1 MNTIKTLYSFVNPWE
16 CDENDHLNV
25 QFYYGRFEEADR
37 QFQLMTGLNE
47 SLVGGRRVRY
57 VRYHRE
63 LRAADLVTISSHIAF
78 DGPHMLTVVHEMRN
92 PAADALVAT
101 AMDGYEPS
109 TTALKTIQA
118 RLNSYQAPMLEAATP
133 VGLPVS
139 PFAKK
144 PTATGLLDSGA
155 QICFLGTVL
164 PRHLGVENRADDKF
178 ALSCFTDGVAHVW
191 ERTPMTHV
199 YLSENGLGRVAVE
212 MKLTWVSP
220 LKSGDPVKVIT
231 GLTGASD
238 KTFTMR
244 HHLFEAR
251 TDRLAAV
258 CDVVALMMDL
268 KKRKAVPLPEG
279 AKKTIM
285 AMAID

>member
-1 MNTIKTLYSFVNPWE
+1 MTTIKTLYSFVNPWE

-25 QFYYGRFEEADR
+25 QFYYARFEEADR
-37 QFQLMTGLNE
+37 QFQLTTGLNE
-47 SLVGGRRVRY
+47 SLVGGRRVRH

-63 LRAADLVTISSHIAF
+63 LRAADLVTVTSHIAF

-92 PAADALVAT
+92 PATDTLVAT

-109 TTALKTIQA
+109 TAALKTVQT
-118 RLNSYQAPMLEAATP
+118 RLGSYQAPMPDAAAP
-133 VGLPVS
+133 IGLAVS
-139 PFAKK
+139 PYAKK
-144 PTATGLLDSGA
+144 PTAAGLLEAGA
-155 QICFLGTVL
+155 RTCFLSTVL

-178 ALSCFTDGVAHVW
+178 ALSCFTDGVPHVW
-191 ERTPMTHV
+191 ERTPMTHA
-199 YLSENGLGRVAVE
+199 YLTENGLGRVAVE

-220 LKSGDPVKVIT
+220 LKSGDPVKVIS
-231 GLTGASD
+231 GLTGASN
-238 KTFTMR
+238 KTFTLR

-268 KKRKAVPLPEG
+268 TKRKAVQLPEG
-279 AKKTIM
+279 TKKAIM